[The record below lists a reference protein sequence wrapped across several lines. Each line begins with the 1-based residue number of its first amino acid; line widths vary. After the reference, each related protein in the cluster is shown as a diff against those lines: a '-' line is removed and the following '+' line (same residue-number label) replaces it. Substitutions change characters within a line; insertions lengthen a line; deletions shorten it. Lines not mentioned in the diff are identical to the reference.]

1 MEMKCFEEKNDKLV
15 KIKDLKP
22 GDLFA
27 IISGY
32 KDKESMI
39 LMKTAR
45 KDYNRSECVD
55 LSDGIVSNFS
65 EDTKVI
71 KVNGVLNYSLDI

>member
-1 MEMKCFEEKNDKLV
+1 MEMKCSEEKNDKLV

-27 IISGY
+27 IISGDSY
-32 KDKESMI
+32 KESII

-45 KDYNRSECVD
+45 KSYDRSECVD
-55 LSDGIVSNFS
+55 LSDGFVSNFS
-65 EDTKVI
+65 DDTKVI